1 MKTTSTVTSSKKKKK
16 KAKKDSVPT
25 TLNYLH
31 LVQNHF
37 KSGN

>member
-1 MKTTSTVTSSKKKKK
+1 MKTTSTVTSSKKKK